1 MEMIERTELVKFEP
15 EAMRA
20 FVKYKL
26 LKKVIAQCIDRRK
39 IWNDKD
45 PERLSSSDLSPEDIQ
60 EMDAKAM
67 ATFVIWMWIVMNRF
81 VEDVIEDVISVNQYY
96 NKKFQTIVEEYDALS
111 AIVLNDIRR
120 VEFRDGC

>member
-1 MEMIERTELVKFEP
+1 MTERTELVKFEP

-26 LKKVIAQCIDRRK
+26 LKKVIAQCMDRRK
-39 IWNDKD
+39 LKSEKD
-45 PERLSSSDLSPEDIQ
+45 SERMSSSDMSPEDMQ

-67 ATFVIWMWIVMNRF
+67 TTYSAFVCIVINRF

-96 NKKFQTIVEEYDALS
+96 NKKFQTIVEEYDALCM
-111 AIVLNDIRR
+111 IVFENIRR
-120 VEFRDGC
+120 V

>member
-1 MEMIERTELVKFEP
+1 
-15 EAMRA
+15 MRA

-39 IWNDKD
+39 VRNEKD
-45 PERLSSSDLSPEDIQ
+45 PERESSSDMSPESVQ

-67 ATFVIWMWIVMNRF
+67 ATFVVWIWSMTNRF

-96 NKKFQTIVEEYDALS
+96 NKKFQTIVEEYDELS
-111 AIVLNDIRR
+111 TIVSNDIQR
-120 VEFRDGC
+120 VSIILHFSIETTTFSTKPA